1 MNLPDFVR
9 TSYETLLALL
19 RTDLPAET
27 RERLTAELKSR
38 DRAEYNL
45 WVREFGGEFK

>member
-1 MNLPDFVR
+1 MSLPDFAL
-9 TSYETLLALL
+9 TTYETILSLL
-19 RTDLPAET
+19 RTDLSAET

-38 DRAEYNL
+38 ARAQHNL